1 MLYKWVALRARNCTH
16 PLLVLRPSS
25 SSSWAVVAETVPKS
39 YRVRAAKLVPRLET
53 SFSIRDGG
61 IVARGGDRRVAI
73 APADLM
79 TFLVTKKKVDIPP
92 QVLAEVFS
100 EVQTITT
107 SLPLSENSKTILE
120 QSAVFA
126 SSETALQRLK
136 AKAKPRSSTKV
147 YEIAEVMNLKDD
159 VNKSMLNEED
169 RTDDDSFQ
177 TNKDNDFTK
186 TGRKSNTHLKSLFGT
201 VNGSPTIDQALYL
214 SKRKCA
220 PVSVQH
226 KSLNP
231 KRAVKIKEKRFVPI
245 NKVKKL
251 ESEVEMK
258 SSWIYRKE
266 ETGTNFDELHP
277 PASQIN
283 MNRTGYLFLFL

>member
-16 PLLVLRPSS
+16 PLLVLRPSSS

-61 IVARGGDRRVAI
+61 IVTRSGDRRVAI

-136 AKAKPRSSTKV
+136 AKAKPRSSKM

-159 VNKSMLNEED
+159 VNKSLLNEED

-186 TGRKSNTHLKSLFGT
+186 TYRKSNTQLKSLFGT

-214 SKRKCA
+214 SKRKCP
-220 PVSVQH
+220 PVRVQH

-251 ESEVEMK
+251 ESGVEMK
-258 SSWIYRKE
+258 SSRIYRKE

>member
-25 SSSWAVVAETVPKS
+25 SSSWAVVADTVPKS
-39 YRVRAAKLVPRLET
+39 YRIRAAKLVPRLET

-61 IVARGGDRRVAI
+61 IVTRGGDRRVAI

-136 AKAKPRSSTKV
+136 AKAKPRSSKV
-147 YEIAEVMNLKDD
+147 YEIAAVMNLKDD
-159 VNKSMLNEED
+159 VNKSLLNEED

-186 TGRKSNTHLKSLFGT
+186 TYRKSNTQLKSLFGT

-214 SKRKCA
+214 SKRKCP
-220 PVSVQH
+220 PVRVQH

-258 SSWIYRKE
+258 SSRIYRKE

>member
-1 MLYKWVALRARNCTH
+1 MDRFTAL
-16 PLLVLRPSS
+16 
-25 SSSWAVVAETVPKS
+25 
-39 YRVRAAKLVPRLET
+39 
-53 SFSIRDGG
+53 
-61 IVARGGDRRVAI
+61 DRRVAI

-79 TFLVTKKKVDIPP
+79 SFLVTKKKVDISP
-92 QVLAEVFS
+92 QVLAEVFC
-100 EVQTITT
+100 EIQTITT

-126 SSETALQRLK
+126 SSEAALQRLK
-136 AKAKPRSSTKV
+136 VKAEPRSSKV
-147 YEIAEVMNLKDD
+147 YESAAIVNMKDAINQSILNE
-159 VNKSMLNEED
+159 VNK
-169 RTDDDSFQ
+169 TDDSSQ
-177 TNKDNDFTK
+177 TNIDVDNDFTK
-186 TGRKSNTHLKSLFGT
+186 TDKKRNIQLKSLFGT

-214 SKRKCA
+214 SKRKCP
-220 PVSVQH
+220 PVRVQH
-226 KSLNP
+226 RSLNP

-251 ESEVEMK
+251 ESEVKMK

-283 MNRTGYLFLFL
+283 MDRTGYLFLFL

>member
-16 PLLVLRPSS
+16 PLLVLRPSSS

-61 IVARGGDRRVAI
+61 IVTRGGDRRVAI

-107 SLPLSENSKTILE
+107 SLPLSENSKTIME

-136 AKAKPRSSTKV
+136 AKAKPRSSKV
-147 YEIAEVMNLKDD
+147 YEIAAVMNLKDD
-159 VNKSMLNEED
+159 VNKSLLNEED
-169 RTDDDSFQ
+169 RTDDDSLQ

-186 TGRKSNTHLKSLFGT
+186 TYRKSNTQLKSLFGT

-214 SKRKCA
+214 SKRKCP
-220 PVSVQH
+220 PVRVQH

-231 KRAVKIKEKRFVPI
+231 KRAVKIKEKLFVPI